1 MKILKNKKILLILPV
16 IIISLIVLLLIP
28 NTGAT
33 YKEELSVSVNLNIEN
48 STYRVVFNGNG
59 STSGTTESKT
69 CEYSVNCKLS
79 PNGYKRDG
87 YIFDGWSTTIDGEKV
102 YENEDSVLNLAL
114 TGDYQL
120 YARWIQVWAKDLSY
134 NSLKKPTSLDCND
147 SQCALDSIAQLLKYY
162 AYSIKIDVLDSM
174 ITVNVTKGNGLA
186 LPYDVTVMY
195 SLDNENWQSS
205 NIFNGL
211 SKGEYTVYAKIT
223 QNDKTKI
230 ISSSVKVI

>member
-1 MKILKNKKILLILPV
+1 MKILKNKKVLLILSV
-16 IIISLIVLLLIP
+16 IILFLVVLLLIP

-147 SQCALDSIAQLLKYY
+147 SQYY

-174 ITVNVTKGNGLA
+174 ITVNVTKGNGSV
-186 LPYDVTVMY
+186 LPNNVIVMY

-205 NIFNGL
+205 NMFNGL

-230 ISSSVKVI
+230 ISSSAKVI